1 MDDNQKLE
9 KARHQAATLQK
20 QLAEVRAQGGSPDIE
35 ARLEGELAQVYQ
47 LIGNPIPA
55 GPPPGSP
62 YLPQSYGHQVRGNY
76 EESKATMILVFGIL
90 SIVVCQFFGPF
101 AWSMG
106 NTELRRVDQG
116 LVDPRDR
123 GSIQAGRICGIVGS
137 VLMILWV
144 LAVVGFYVAFATASR
159 QHY

>member
-1 MDDNQKLE
+1 
-9 KARHQAATLQK
+9 
-20 QLAEVRAQGGSPDIE
+20 
-35 ARLEGELAQVYQ
+35 
-47 LIGNPIPA
+47 
-55 GPPPGSP
+55 
-62 YLPQSYGHQVRGNY
+62 
-76 EESKATMILVFGIL
+76 
-90 SIVVCQFFGPF
+90 
-101 AWSMG
+101 MG

-123 GSIQAGRICGIVGS
+123 GSILAGRICGIVGS